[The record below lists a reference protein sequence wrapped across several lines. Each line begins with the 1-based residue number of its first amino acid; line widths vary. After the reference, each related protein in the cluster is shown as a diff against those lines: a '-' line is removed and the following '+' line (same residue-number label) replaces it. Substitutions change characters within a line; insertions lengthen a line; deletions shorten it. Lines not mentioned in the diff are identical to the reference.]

1 MLDFATARTNMVE
14 SQLRTNRVSDPRVI
28 AAFET
33 LPRER
38 FLPESL
44 RPVAYVDE
52 DLRIAPGRYAMEPMV
67 LGRLVDHAQVAKSDR
82 VLVVGA
88 GCGYAC
94 AVLADLAARVVGLE
108 SNEALADGAARV
120 LGELG
125 IDTAEIVRGPLPDGW
140 PAEAPYNVI
149 LINGAVAEL
158 PTGLR
163 DQLADSGRLMAVLR
177 DRAGIG
183 RGTLVER
190 VGDAVGQ
197 RTLFDAGTPVLPD
210 FERAPGF
217 VF

>member
-38 FLPESL
+38 FLPEHL

-67 LGRLVDHAQVAKSDR
+67 LGRLVDHAQVAGSDT

-94 AVLADLAARVVGLE
+94 AVLARLAARVVGLE
-108 SNEALADGAARV
+108 SDEALADSAERV
-120 LGELG
+120 LGDLG
-125 IDTAEIVRGPLPDGW
+125 GDTVSIVRGGLPDGW
-140 PAEAPYNVI
+140 PAEAPYDVI
-149 LINGAVAEL
+149 LVNGAVAEV
-158 PTGLR
+158 PAALR
-163 DQLADSGRLMAVLR
+163 DQLADGGRLMAVLR

-183 RGTLVER
+183 RGTLFER
-190 VGDAVGQ
+190 VGEAVGR
-197 RTLFDAGTPVLPD
+197 RTLFDAGTPVLPG